1 MSTHGPGIHNADVAE
16 AFEEMGDLLAI
27 QGESPFRIRAYRRAG
42 QVVRS
47 LPKELADMAGEREYD
62 ALPGIGTDLAAKI
75 GEIVATGHLKG
86 LEQLRRRVPSG
97 VRELLGLPGLGPVR
111 VRALMT
117 GLHVRDREDLK
128 RALAAGALAK
138 LRGFGP
144 VLESR
149 LQTALAA
156 APVAREARRLPLSV
170 AAQYAEPLRRYL
182 GSIRGVTRVEIAGS
196 YRRGRDTVGDLDVLL
211 CARAGVDPFGPL
223 EQYRELRELSAS
235 GTTKAAGVLR
245 NGLQVDLR
253 VVPKESFGAAL
264 QYFTGS
270 KDHGIHLR
278 RRAQERGLKLSEYGL
293 FRGAKRIAGESEAA
307 VYRALALEFVPPE
320 LREDRGEIEAAARH
334 ELPVLLESADLA
346 GDLHVHT
353 DASDGNGTLAQMVAA
368 ARARRLSYIGIADH
382 AKHLGIVHGLDADR
396 LARQGEAIDALNDS
410 VHDITVL
417 KGAEVDILED
427 GRLALPD
434 AVLARLDVVIVAIH
448 DHFALPEAKQTARL
462 LRALERPHVS
472 IVAHPSGRLLGER
485 EPYALDFE
493 RVLDAARDRGCALEV
508 NGQPS
513 RLDLDD
519 VHVKAARDRGVL
531 LSIGSDAHSADQL
544 VNLDGGVRQA
554 RRGWARRE
562 DVLNTRPLG
571 ELRQLLRKPRA

>member
-1 MSTHGPGIHNADVAE
+1 MSTHGPGIHNANVAD

-27 QGESPFRIRAYRRAG
+27 EGESPFRIRAYRRAG

-47 LPKELADMAGEREYD
+47 LPTELAEMGDESEYD

-75 GEIVATGHLKG
+75 AELLATGRLSA
-86 LEQLRRRVPSG
+86 LEKLRRRVPPG
-97 VRELLGLPGLGPVR
+97 VRELLALPGLGPVR

-128 RALAAGALAK
+128 RALAAGALAR

-144 VLESR
+144 KLKSH
-149 LQTALAA
+149 LQSALAEPA
-156 APVAREARRLPLSV
+156 AREARRLPLSV

-182 GSIRGVTRVEIAGS
+182 GAIRGVTRVEIAGS

-211 CARAGVDPFGPL
+211 CAPAGVDPFGPL
-223 EQYRELRELSAS
+223 ERYPDLRALSAS

-253 VVPKESFGAAL
+253 AVPKESFGSAL

-270 KDHGIHLR
+270 RDHGIHLR

-293 FRGAKRIAGESEAA
+293 FRGERRIAGETEEG

-334 ELPVLLESADLA
+334 ALPVLLEPADLL

-353 DASDGNGTLAQMVAA
+353 DASDGNGTLEQMVAA
-368 ARARRLSYIGIADH
+368 ARARKLSYIGIADH

-396 LARQGEAIDALNDS
+396 LARQGEAIDALNDRLR
-410 VHDITVL
+410 DITVL

-434 AVLARLDVVIVAIH
+434 AVLAKLDVVVIAIH
-448 DHFALPEAKQTARL
+448 DRLGLSQAKQTARL

-472 IVAHPSGRLLGER
+472 ILAHPSGRLLGER
-485 EPYALDFE
+485 EPCRLDFE
-493 RVLDAARDRGCALEV
+493 RVLGAARDRGCALEV
-508 NGQPS
+508 NGQPL

-519 VHVKAARDRGVL
+519 VHVKAARDHGVL
-531 LSIGSDAHSADQL
+531 LSIGSDAHSAGQL
-544 VNLDGGVRQA
+544 ANLEAGVRQA

-562 DVLNTRPLG
+562 DILNTRSLG
-571 ELRQLLRKPRA
+571 ELRELLRKPRS